1 MSNRSA
7 QPARRFLPRV
17 PLAAIF
23 LLMIPAACGFDVWRR
38 YLDSRPVVWE
48 EFSAAKR
55 DQHLA
60 AGRPVVIYFTAD
72 WLSTLSWHRRTVVE
86 TPQVAMAIKTIGGA
100 AMTADYTARSPEIAA
115 ALQSVGMQS
124 VPTMAIYPAGGQDKP
139 IVINDFFTIE
149 QVLQAIKQ
157 ADEVPRQRL
166 LAKQRNPTR

>member
-1 MSNRSA
+1 MSNRSE

-38 YLDSRPVVWE
+38 YLENRPVVWE

-72 WLSTLSWHRRTVVE
+72 WHCVLSWQRRGVVE

-100 AMTADYTARSPEIAA
+100 SMTADYSARSPEIAA
-115 ALQSVGMQS
+115 ALQSIGQHS
-124 VPTMAIYPAGGQDKP
+124 VPALAIYPAGGQDDP
-139 IVINDFFTIE
+139 IVLTDFVTTE

-157 ADEVPRQRL
+157 ADEASRQRIV
-166 LAKQRNPTR
+166 AKQRNPSR

>member
-17 PLAAIF
+17 PLAAIL

-72 WLSTLSWHRRTVVE
+72 WHSILSWHRRTVVE

-100 AMTADYTARSPEIAA
+100 SMTADYTSRSPEIAA
-115 ALQSVGMQS
+115 ELQSLGVQS

-139 IVINDFFTIE
+139 IVIIDTFTIE
-149 QVLQAIKQ
+149 DALQAIKQ
-157 ADEVPRQRL
+157 ADDASRQRIV
-166 LAKQRNPTR
+166 AKQRNPSR